1 VEWADNRIIIMP
13 GSGLRSSNLE
23 EIARKTG
30 AKEFHSSARLS
41 IPSAMEY
48 INEGMNENLV
58 QTALDE
64 TEVRNMRNILDRLAE
79 ENNG

>member
-1 VEWADNRIIIMP
+1 
-13 GSGLRSSNLE
+13 
-23 EIARKTG
+23 
-30 AKEFHSSARLS
+30 
-41 IPSAMEY
+41 
-48 INEGMNENLV
+48 MNENLV